1 MQFSWSFG
9 GQSVGMLPGVS
20 TMGGGRKASMLLIDP
35 LGAMHSG
42 NYTCTVKNRAG
53 VANYTSELRIN
64 GKLNLMLC
72 RCSPIQYFRK
82 WFLSPL
88 TNPCI
93 REMRLKSH
101 VS

>member
-1 MQFSWSFG
+1 MQFSWSFE
-9 GQSVGMLPGVS
+9 GQSVGTLPGVS

-64 GKLNLMLC
+64 GKHNLMFC
-72 RCSPIQYFRK
+72 FPIQYFRK
-82 WFLSPL
+82 SFLSPL

-93 REMRLKSH
+93 RGMRPKSH